1 MITRF
6 KITCK
11 DLINNYNRK
20 GRIRNFLIKRLGH
33 ESFLFSPEY
42 KTQITSKSPSQ
53 KRIEKEHIY

>member
-1 MITRF
+1 MITRL
-6 KITCK
+6 KIKCK

-20 GRIRNFLIKRLGH
+20 GRIRNFLIKQLGH
-33 ESFLFSPEY
+33 ESFFFSPKH